1 MHVRLMAGVEDDL
14 VHRRVEHPVHRD
26 GQLDHAEIRPE
37 VAARP
42 RDGLDQHVT
51 DLAGQDGQLVRRE
64 LLEFARAGDGF
75 QQGHLGC
82 SLM

>member
-1 MHVRLMAGVEDDL
+1 MAGVENDL
-14 VHRRVEHPVHRD
+14 VDRRVEHPVHRD

-42 RDGLDQHVT
+42 RHRLDQQVT
-51 DLAGQDGQLVRRE
+51 DLAGQHGQLVRRD
-64 LLEFARAGDGF
+64 LLEFPRAGDGF